1 MDNEENATSAENFLP
16 LKKNHIPFIE
26 MQKEKG
32 RVQEEMSKHIA
43 PTLHTT
49 QVADTAVLPINIDQK
64 P

>member
-1 MDNEENATSAENFLP
+1 MHNEENATSAEHFLP
-16 LKKNHIPFIE
+16 VKKNHIPFIE
-26 MQKEKG
+26 MQKGKG
-32 RVQEEMSKHIA
+32 RVQEEVSNHIT